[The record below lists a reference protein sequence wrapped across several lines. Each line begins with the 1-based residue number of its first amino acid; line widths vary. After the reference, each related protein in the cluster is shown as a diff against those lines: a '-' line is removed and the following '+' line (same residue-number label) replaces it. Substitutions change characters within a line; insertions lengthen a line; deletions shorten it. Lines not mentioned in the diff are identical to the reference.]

1 MYIFEIYQSLCLLIA
16 VDSFCAVGISG
27 RFQCFVSMQV
37 QMLKLSSGRIN
48 VNSRFMNSF
57 SNRCTP
63 LLIRLAPLDFVISKY
78 ALVLS
83 QTGKVRAQMLA
94 SNVTPISPNI
104 GSFPYNCSALTTM
117 SAAGALCLYHHH
129 LISSRTAAF
138 TCALQRIP
146 SEPENAPNRRSSNCP
161 HDLGTR

>member
-27 RFQCFVSMQV
+27 RFQWFVSMQV

-63 LLIRLAPLDFVISKY
+63 LLIRLAPLDFVISNY

-83 QTGKVRAQMLA
+83 QTGKV
-94 SNVTPISPNI
+94 
-104 GSFPYNCSALTTM
+104 
-117 SAAGALCLYHHH
+117 
-129 LISSRTAAF
+129 
-138 TCALQRIP
+138 
-146 SEPENAPNRRSSNCP
+146 
-161 HDLGTR
+161 